1 MGARNVKWL
10 GKVVASSQESS
21 NHWQQNDYKGFSPS
35 IDWHNVDFKSA
46 PAIQELPI
54 QSAITDPAPHSK
66 VAAGGEINVHGY
78 AWSGGGRG
86 IVRVD
91 VSADGG
97 KTWQVASLN
106 SPNQVRDCVE
116 SLPVLPS
123 AIVSGLV
130 FTFRRSVCANTYR
143 DSRATRC
150 GRGVCGTPRC
160 RCPRTS
166 IRCVQ

>member
-1 MGARNVKWL
+1 METACTHVSTRLIESRHTGIVGARNVKWL

-35 IDWHNVDFKSA
+35 VDWHNVDFKSA

-106 SPNQVRDCVE
+106 GPNQVRV
-116 SLPVLPS
+116 V
-123 AIVSGLV
+123 VSV
-130 FTFRRSVCANTYR
+130 TPAAQQAVCL
-143 DSRATRC
+143 
-150 GRGVCGTPRC
+150 RGGV
-160 RCPRTS
+160 
-166 IRCVQ
+166 